1 MAKKKSETSDASESK
16 PKSAKKTAKKATRPT
31 EGGSFA
37 GVDTNAAAKLA
48 ALMIA
53 KKVELPTTGGRSSK
67 PSPTMQQLKQ
77 GAGLPA
83 NLGGGLNTILGQ
95 KKNVG
100 HAQQN
105 QLGRNQV
112 GGHINPNVPRR
123 TPG

>member
-16 PKSAKKTAKKATRPT
+16 SKSAKKTVKKSTKPA
-31 EGGSFA
+31 ESGSIA

-53 KKVELPTTGGRSSK
+53 KKVELPTSTGGSGK

-77 GAGLPA
+77 GSGLPA
-83 NLGGGLNTILGQ
+83 SLGGGLNAITGQ

-100 HAQQN
+100 HAHN